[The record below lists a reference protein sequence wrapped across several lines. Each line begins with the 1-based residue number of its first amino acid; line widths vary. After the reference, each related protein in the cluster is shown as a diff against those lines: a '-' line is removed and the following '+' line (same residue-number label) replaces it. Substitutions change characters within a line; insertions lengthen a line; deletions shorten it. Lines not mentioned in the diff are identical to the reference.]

1 MNSQTKESKRLPD
14 VTSTTRCLWVTLE
27 ASEVIELKR
36 IAIDRDLDAAVE
48 FFYDIL
54 TPRVHNAAK
63 QRNIAVEILAEETK
77 NGRISG

>member
-36 IAIDRDLDAAVE
+36 IAIDRDLDAAVT
-48 FFYDIL
+48 FFYDVL
-54 TPRVHNAAK
+54 TPRVRNVAK
-63 QRNIAVEILAEETK
+63 QRTIAVEMLAEETK